1 MSRWLLAL
9 LLAAAGWSTAG
20 AHDALDAIDGCLREL
35 DPGLDVGYQ
44 RIAARC
50 PDLTPTLVQ
59 SQYAAWL
66 PRDWNQTGNLLSA
79 DGLTELRALLTRE
92 PAATAARGAPSVEH
106 VAALLAKVTQ
116 SDQPRA
122 GWWTRLKQW
131 LREVLA
137 PRPERAGE
145 SWWRRLIGD
154 ARLSDVAL
162 EAVGWGAMLLVIA
175 LAVVVV
181 INELRVAGVLKAR
194 ERAHGRAR
202 TPAAGPGALTLEDL
216 ERVSPLEQPSLL
228 LELIARRLVA
238 QERLPPARSLTVHEL
253 TRAARLPGES
263 DRERLRELATTCE
276 RVRFGDQQES
286 SSTLAAAIA
295 RGRELLAALEAP
307 ARERQ
312 EAGRAHA

>member
-9 LLAAAGWSTAG
+9 LLAAPGWPTAG

-106 VAALLAKVTQ
+106 VAAVLAKVTQ
-116 SDQPRA
+116 SEQPRA

-137 PRPERAGE
+137 P
-145 SWWRRLIGD
+145 
-154 ARLSDVAL
+154 
-162 EAVGWGAMLLVIA
+162 
-175 LAVVVV
+175 
-181 INELRVAGVLKAR
+181 
-194 ERAHGRAR
+194 
-202 TPAAGPGALTLEDL
+202 
-216 ERVSPLEQPSLL
+216 
-228 LELIARRLVA
+228 
-238 QERLPPARSLTVHEL
+238 PPARSLTVHEL

-263 DRERLRELATTCE
+263 DRERLRELATACE

-295 RGRELLAALEAP
+295 RGRELLEALQAP

-312 EAGRAHA
+312 EAGPAHA

>member
-1 MSRWLLAL
+1 MSRRLLAL
-9 LLAAAGWSTAG
+9 LLAAAGWPTAG

-92 PAATAARGAPSVEH
+92 
-106 VAALLAKVTQ
+106 
-116 SDQPRA
+116 
-122 GWWTRLKQW
+122 
-131 LREVLA
+131 
-137 PRPERAGE
+137 
-145 SWWRRLIGD
+145 
-154 ARLSDVAL
+154 
-162 EAVGWGAMLLVIA
+162 
-175 LAVVVV
+175 
-181 INELRVAGVLKAR
+181 
-194 ERAHGRAR
+194 
-202 TPAAGPGALTLEDL
+202 PGALTLEDL

-286 SSTLAAAIA
+286 SSTLAAAIT
-295 RGRELLAALEAP
+295 RGRELLAALQAP

-312 EAGRAHA
+312 DAGPAHA

>member
-9 LLAAAGWSTAG
+9 LLAAAGWPTAG

-106 VAALLAKVTQ
+106 VAAVLAKVTQ
-116 SDQPRA
+116 SEQPRA
-122 GWWTRLKQW
+122 GWWTRLRQW

-162 EAVGWGAMLLVIA
+162 EAAGWGAMLLVIA

-202 TPAAGPGALTLEDL
+202 TPATTPGALTLEDL